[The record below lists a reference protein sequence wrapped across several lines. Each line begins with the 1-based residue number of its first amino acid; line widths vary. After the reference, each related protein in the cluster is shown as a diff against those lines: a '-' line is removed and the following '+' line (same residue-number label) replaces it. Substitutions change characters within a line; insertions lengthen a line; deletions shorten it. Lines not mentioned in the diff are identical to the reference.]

1 MQKKGGTPF
10 TCVRARG
17 CMWITQILKK
27 CIMHQNGAFVI
38 MESLNNLL
46 ETMDHIIT
54 LVMFIYTMAQKK
66 SRRCD
71 RD

>member
-1 MQKKGGTPF
+1 
-10 TCVRARG
+10 
-17 CMWITQILKK
+17 
-27 CIMHQNGAFVI
+27 MHQNGAFVI
-38 MESLNNLL
+38 METLNNLL

-66 SRRCD
+66 SRRCG